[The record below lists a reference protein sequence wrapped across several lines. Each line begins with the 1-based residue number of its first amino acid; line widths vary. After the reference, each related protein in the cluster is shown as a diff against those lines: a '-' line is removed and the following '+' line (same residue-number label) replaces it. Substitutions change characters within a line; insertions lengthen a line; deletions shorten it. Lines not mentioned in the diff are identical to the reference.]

1 MRFVQPIM
9 HSLLI
14 ASIVTGWTSELRA
27 QTRPNTD
34 AVTNPQS
41 HTTADVLR
49 KLDQLVEQNKQLE
62 KQNQEL
68 MDQIQTL
75 RQALAPQLSSS
86 AAETAENEQPAKA
99 LASAEKAIQD
109 TDSPNAVEMRAP
121 PPDRRGFGTYTPNFG
136 YKVAD
141 TQYGD
146 MSISIYSY
154 VRYLNQLGLATSYT
168 NAFGKVSTIDRRQ
181 DFQIQKIQMKFLG
194 WIMDP
199 KLRYFLYAWTS
210 NANQG
215 LGAQVVLAGNLN
227 YTFNRHITFSGG
239 ITSLPGTRSVEGNFP
254 FWLSPDS
261 RLITDEF
268 FRPSYTSGIWAR
280 GDITKTLRYQTM
292 VGNNLSTL
300 GVSAAQLDNGLN
312 TWASAL
318 IWTPT
323 TGEFGAGFGD
333 YENHEQLATRFGA
346 HYTRSHETKESQPST
361 DAFENTQIRLTDG
374 SVIFTPNL
382 FAPGTTVNAL
392 DYRMTAVD
400 GGLKY
405 HGYSLWSE
413 GFFRWLNNFEG
424 PGTSALPRIFD
435 DGLQLQ
441 ASAMVKPK
449 VLQLYLGGST
459 VFGKYGHPW
468 DTRVGFNYFPWKNR
482 VMRWNTEALY
492 LYNSPS
498 GYTSVPYLVGSHGL
512 VVHSN
517 WELAF

>member
-1 MRFVQPIM
+1 
-9 HSLLI
+9 
-14 ASIVTGWTSELRA
+14 
-27 QTRPNTD
+27 
-34 AVTNPQS
+34 
-41 HTTADVLR
+41 
-49 KLDQLVEQNKQLE
+49 
-62 KQNQEL
+62 
-68 MDQIQTL
+68 
-75 RQALAPQLSSS
+75 
-86 AAETAENEQPAKA
+86 
-99 LASAEKAIQD
+99 
-109 TDSPNAVEMRAP
+109 
-121 PPDRRGFGTYTPNFG
+121 
-136 YKVAD
+136 
-141 TQYGD
+141 
-146 MSISIYSY
+146 
-154 VRYLNQLGLATSYT
+154 
-168 NAFGKVSTIDRRQ
+168 
-181 DFQIQKIQMKFLG
+181 
-194 WIMDP
+194 
-199 KLRYFLYAWTS
+199 
-210 NANQG
+210 
-215 LGAQVVLAGNLN
+215 
-227 YTFNRHITFSGG
+227 
-239 ITSLPGTRSVEGNFP
+239 
-254 FWLSPDS
+254 
-261 RLITDEF
+261 
-268 FRPSYTSGIWAR
+268 
-280 GDITKTLRYQTM
+280 M

-318 IWTPT
+318 LWTPT

-333 YENHEQLATRFGA
+333 FENHEQLATRFGA

-382 FAPGTTVNAL
+382 FDPGTTVNAL